1 MILSN
6 IIENLDGKLMA
17 GHSQFKNIM
26 HRKGA
31 QDAKRAKMFTK
42 ILREVM
48 VAAKLGS
55 DPEFNPRLRT
65 AIYAARVANLPKD
78 RITSAI
84 NKASNPAEG
93 ENFEEIRYEGYG
105 TAGVALIVE
114 ALTDN
119 RNRTAS
125 EVRASFTKYGGNL
138 GESGSVNF
146 MFTRVGS
153 IIYPAVAG
161 SAEAFF
167 EATVESG
174 ANDCVSDEYQHEV
187 YCDPD
192 NLNSVRDF
200 FEAKFE
206 APESANLTWKANTL
220 QMLSV
225 EDGEKLLKMLDA
237 LEDCDDVQNVIGNFQ
252 LPDELLQKLAKD
264 Q

>member
-1 MILSN
+1 
-6 IIENLDGKLMA
+6 MA

-42 ILREVM
+42 LLREIM
-48 VAAKLGS
+48 VAAKIS
-55 DPEFNPRLRT
+55 ADPESNPRLRT
-65 AIYAARVANLPKD
+65 AMYAARSANVPKD
-78 RITSAI
+78 RISAAI

-105 TAGVALIVE
+105 TGGVAIIVE

-125 EVRASFTKYGGNL
+125 EVRSSFTKYGGNL
-138 GESGSVNF
+138 GESGSVSF
-146 MFTRVGS
+146 MFTQVGM
-153 IIYPAVAG
+153 ITYPVSTG
-161 SAEAFF
+161 TAESVF

-174 ANDCVSDEYQHEV
+174 ALDCESDEYQHSI
-187 YCDPD
+187 YCNPD
-192 NLNSVRDF
+192 DLNNVREF
-200 FEAKFE
+200 FEPKFG
-206 APESANLTWKANTL
+206 APESAKLTWKPNTL
-220 QMLSV
+220 QMLSM

-237 LEDCDDVQNVIGNFQ
+237 LEDRDDVQNVIGNFQ

-264 Q
+264 